1 MLIVSQ
7 NLLNYDV
14 KLKSNTV
21 YRVNLAWTTL
31 KELKKILRRHSKKTI
46 FFDLP
51 INRIKPPN
59 NSYSIDELVL
69 ILKNYT
75 NIKYLAISN
84 VEKKEDVF
92 KYKKIIPNH
101 VMIVPK
107 IESPDGISNV
117 SEIVKAIP
125 SQEKVLMLDHE
136 DLFSSLTKLNE
147 SPSQFKDYINNLT
160 KFCVDNEVILL
171 RTIGVIFSDEEKR
184 VTQYIN

>member
-31 KELKKILRRHSKKTI
+31 KELKKILRRHRKKTI

-84 VEKKEDVF
+84 VEKKQDLS

-101 VMIVPK
+101 VTIVPK
-107 IESPDGISNV
+107 IESIKGIVNIK
-117 SEIVKAIP
+117 EITNELEGNKKMV
-125 SQEKVLMLDHE
+125 MLDHD
-136 DLFSSLTKLNE
+136 DLYSSMLKSNDNPE
-147 SPSQFKDYINNLT
+147 NFQVYIKTLID
-160 KFCVDNEVILL
+160 FVV
-171 RTIGVIFSDEEKR
+171 V
-184 VTQYIN
+184 

>member
-14 KLKSNTV
+14 KLKPSTV
-21 YRVNLAWTTL
+21 FRVNLAWTTL

-59 NSYSIDELVL
+59 NSYSIDDL
-69 ILKNYT
+69 IPILENYT

-84 VEKKEDVF
+84 VEKKQDLS

-101 VMIVPK
+101 VTIVPK
-107 IESPDGISNV
+107 IESIKGIANIK
-117 SEIVKAIP
+117 EITNELEGNKKMV
-125 SQEKVLMLDHE
+125 MLDHD
-136 DLFSSLTKLNE
+136 DLFSSIIKSKKPVSIFTNYISKLVV
-147 SPSQFKDYINNLT
+147 
-160 KFCVDNEVILL
+160 FCKKNKITLL
-171 RTIGVIFSDEEKR
+171 RTVGVVFSDDEFR
-184 VTQYIN
+184 ITQYIK

>member
-1 MLIVSQ
+1 MLIISQ

-14 KLKSNTV
+14 KLKPNTIF
-21 YRVNLAWTTL
+21 RVNLAWTTL

-59 NSYSIDELVL
+59 NSYSINDL
-69 ILKNYT
+69 ITILRNYT

-107 IESPDGISNV
+107 IESVNGIMNIK
-117 SEIVKAIP
+117 EITDELEENNKIV
-125 SQEKVLMLDHE
+125 MLDHD
-136 DLFSSLTKLNE
+136 DLFSSIIKSKKPVSIFTNYISKLV
-147 SPSQFKDYINNLT
+147 I
-160 KFCVDNEVILL
+160 FCKKNKITLL
-171 RTIGVIFSDEEKR
+171 RTVGVVFSDDEFR
-184 VTQYIN
+184 ITQYIK

>member
-1 MLIVSQ
+1 MLIISQ

-14 KLKSNTV
+14 KLKPNTIF
-21 YRVNLAWTTL
+21 RVNLAWTTL

-59 NSYSIDELVL
+59 NSYSIDDL
-69 ILKNYT
+69 ITILRNYT

-92 KYKKIIPNH
+92 KYKKIIPSH

-107 IESPDGISNV
+107 IESVKGIMNIK
-117 SEIVKAIP
+117 EITDELEVNNKI
-125 SQEKVLMLDHE
+125 VMLDHD
-136 DLFSSLTKLNE
+136 DLFSSIIKSRKPISLFKNCISKLV
-147 SPSQFKDYINNLT
+147 I
-160 KFCVDNEVILL
+160 FCKKNKITLL
-171 RTIGVIFSDEEKR
+171 RTVGVVFSDDEFR
-184 VTQYIN
+184 ITQYIK

>member
-51 INRIKPPN
+51 INRIKTPH
-59 NSYSIDELVL
+59 NSYSIDDL
-69 ILKNYT
+69 ITILRNYT

-84 VEKKEDVF
+84 VEKKEDLLE
-92 KYKKIIPNH
+92 YKKIIPNH
-101 VMIVPK
+101 ITIVPK
-107 IESPDGISNV
+107 IESVNGIMNIK
-117 SEIVKAIP
+117 EITNELEAGNKTI
-125 SQEKVLMLDHE
+125 MLDH
-136 DLFSSLTKLNE
+136 DDVFSSIIK
-147 SPSQFKDYINNLT
+147 SRKHI
-160 KFCVDNEVILL
+160 
-171 RTIGVIFSDEEKR
+171 
-184 VTQYIN
+184 